1 MVILKDMKKKL
12 LILIPICILEFL
24 SIYYL
29 KDSYQLK
36 QLIWFILGLISFT
49 FILKLKEKHLKV
61 LSIFLYLL
69 SIILLIVVLF
79 HPYTNGSRGWL
90 KLYKISIQPSE
101 ITKLSLILITYYLV
115 NKGLKSKL
123 IFLSNYLIPS
133 ILTFIEPDT
142 GACLIYGIIFLYF
155 LPKFFKKKE
164 IILLFSIGLVILMS
178 LIYLYIYKKDLFI
191 DIFSTSIY
199 YRLDRITSFK
209 EQSSMQVNNA
219 LISIGSGKLLYFP
232 EANNDFFLAYLVSK
246 NYYNFFIIIL
256 CYFLILLKLLI
267 LKMPL
272 STLVFY
278 LILFPVIE
286 NIGMNLSLLPVIG
299 IPLPYLSY
307 GGSHTIISFMIL
319 GLGLKRLSNTHN
331 MN

>member
-101 ITKLSLILITYYLV
+101 IAKLSLILITYYLV

-123 IFLSNYLIPS
+123 IFLSIYLIPS

-256 CYFLILLKLLI
+256 CYFLILLKLLL

>member
-1 MVILKDMKKKL
+1 MKKKL
-12 LILIPICILEFL
+12 FILIPIILLEAL

-29 KDSYQLK
+29 KSPYKIK
-36 QLIWFILGLISFT
+36 QLLWFILGLFSF
-49 FILKLKEKHLKV
+49 FFLLKLKEKHLKI

-101 ITKLSLILITYYLV
+101 ITKLSLALLTYYLGKTGFK
-115 NKGLKSKL
+115 NKLL
-123 IFLSNYLIPS
+123 FLSIYLIPS

-142 GACLIYGIIFLYF
+142 GACIIYGIIFLYF
-155 LPKFFKKKE
+155 LPKFFSSKE
-164 IILLFSIGLVILMS
+164 IIILFTIISLIFIL
-178 LIYLYIYKKDLFI
+178 LIYLYFYQKNLFI

-209 EQSSMQVNNA
+209 NQNNMQVNNA
-219 LISIGSGKLLYFP
+219 LISIASGKLLYFP
-232 EANNDFFLAYLVSK
+232 EANNDFFFAYLVSK
-246 NYYNFFIIIL
+246 NYWNFYLIIFSYLGIL
-256 CYFLILLKLLI
+256 ISLLSFKT
-267 LKMPL
+267 PL
-272 STLVFY
+272 SNLIFY

-286 NIGMNLSLLPVIG
+286 NIGMNLSLFPVIG
-299 IPLPYLSY
+299 IPLPFLSY
-307 GGSHTIISFMIL
+307 GGSHTTISFL
-319 GLGLKRLSNTHN
+319 FLALGLKKLNNNHN

>member
-123 IFLSNYLIPS
+123 IFLSIYLIPS

-178 LIYLYIYKKDLFI
+178 LIYLYIYKKYLFI
-191 DIFSTSIY
+191 DIFSTSIS

-209 EQSSMQVNNA
+209 
-219 LISIGSGKLLYFP
+219 
-232 EANNDFFLAYLVSK
+232 
-246 NYYNFFIIIL
+246 
-256 CYFLILLKLLI
+256 
-267 LKMPL
+267 
-272 STLVFY
+272 
-278 LILFPVIE
+278 
-286 NIGMNLSLLPVIG
+286 
-299 IPLPYLSY
+299 
-307 GGSHTIISFMIL
+307 
-319 GLGLKRLSNTHN
+319 
-331 MN
+331 

>member
-1 MVILKDMKKKL
+1 MKKKL
-12 LILIPICILEFL
+12 FILIPIFLLEAL

-29 KDSYQLK
+29 KSPYKIK
-36 QLIWFILGLISFT
+36 QLLWFILGLFSF
-49 FILKLKEKHLKV
+49 FFLLKLKEKHLKI

-101 ITKLSLILITYYLV
+101 ITKLSLALLTYYLG
-115 NKGLKSKL
+115 KTGLKNKL
-123 IFLSNYLIPS
+123 LFLSIYLIPS

-142 GACLIYGIIFLYF
+142 GACIIYGIIFLYF
-155 LPKFFKKKE
+155 LPKFFSSKE
-164 IILLFSIGLVILMS
+164 IIILFTIISLIFIL
-178 LIYLYIYKKDLFI
+178 LIYLYFYQKNLFI

-209 EQSSMQVNNA
+209 NQNNMQVNNA
-219 LISIGSGKLLYFP
+219 LISIASGKLLYFP
-232 EANNDFFLAYLVSK
+232 EANNDFFFAYLVSK
-246 NYYNFFIIIL
+246 NYWNFYLIIFSYLGIL
-256 CYFLILLKLLI
+256 ISLLSFKT
-267 LKMPL
+267 PL
-272 STLVFY
+272 SNLIFY

-286 NIGMNLSLLPVIG
+286 NIGMNLSLFPVIG
-299 IPLPYLSY
+299 IPLPFLSY
-307 GGSHTIISFMIL
+307 GGSHTTISFL
-319 GLGLKRLSNTHN
+319 FLALGLKKLNNNHN

>member
-61 LSIFLYLL
+61 LSIFLYIL

-115 NKGLKSKL
+115 NEGLKSKL
-123 IFLSNYLIPS
+123 IFLSIYLIPS

>member
-1 MVILKDMKKKL
+1 MKKKL
-12 LILIPICILEFL
+12 FILIPIFFLEAL

-29 KDSYQLK
+29 KDSYKIK
-36 QLIWFILGLISFT
+36 QLLWFILGLFSF
-49 FILKLKEKHLKV
+49 FFLLKLKEKHLKI

-101 ITKLSLILITYYLV
+101 IAKLSLALLTYCLGKTRLK
-115 NKGLKSKL
+115 NKLL
-123 IFLSNYLIPS
+123 FLSIYLIPS

-142 GACLIYGIIFLYF
+142 GACIIYGIIFLYF
-155 LPKFFKKKE
+155 LPKFFSSKE
-164 IILLFSIGLVILMS
+164 IIILFTIISLIFIF
-178 LIYLYIYKKDLFI
+178 LIYLYFYQKDLFI

-209 EQSSMQVNNA
+209 NQNNMQVNNA
-219 LISIGSGKLLYFP
+219 LISIASGKLLYFP
-232 EANNDFFLAYLVSK
+232 EANNDFFFAYLVSK
-246 NYYNFFIIIL
+246 NYWNFYLIIFSYLGIL
-256 CYFLILLKLLI
+256 ISLLNFKT
-267 LKMPL
+267 PL
-272 STLVFY
+272 SNLVFY

-286 NIGMNLSLLPVIG
+286 NIGMNLSLFPVIG
-299 IPLPYLSY
+299 IPLPFLSY
-307 GGSHTIISFMIL
+307 GGSHTTISFL
-319 GLGLKRLSNTHN
+319 FLALGLKKLNNNHN

>member
-123 IFLSNYLIPS
+123 IFLSIYFIPS

-155 LPKFFKKKE
+155 LPK
-164 IILLFSIGLVILMS
+164 
-178 LIYLYIYKKDLFI
+178 
-191 DIFSTSIY
+191 
-199 YRLDRITSFK
+199 
-209 EQSSMQVNNA
+209 
-219 LISIGSGKLLYFP
+219 
-232 EANNDFFLAYLVSK
+232 
-246 NYYNFFIIIL
+246 
-256 CYFLILLKLLI
+256 
-267 LKMPL
+267 
-272 STLVFY
+272 
-278 LILFPVIE
+278 
-286 NIGMNLSLLPVIG
+286 
-299 IPLPYLSY
+299 
-307 GGSHTIISFMIL
+307 
-319 GLGLKRLSNTHN
+319 SNPSN
-331 MN
+331 

>member
-1 MVILKDMKKKL
+1 MKKKL
-12 LILIPICILEFL
+12 FILIPIFFLEAL

-29 KDSYQLK
+29 KDTYKIK
-36 QLIWFILGLISFT
+36 QLLWFILGLFSF
-49 FILKLKEKHLKV
+49 FFLLKLKEKHLKI

-101 ITKLSLILITYYLV
+101 IAKLSLALLTYYLGKTRLK
-115 NKGLKSKL
+115 NKLL
-123 IFLSNYLIPS
+123 FLSIYLIPS

-142 GACLIYGIIFLYF
+142 GACIIYGIIFLYF
-155 LPKFFKKKE
+155 LPKFFSSKE
-164 IILLFSIGLVILMS
+164 IIILFTIISLIFIF
-178 LIYLYIYKKDLFI
+178 LIYLYFYQKDLFI

-209 EQSSMQVNNA
+209 NQNNMQVNNA
-219 LISIGSGKLLYFP
+219 LISIASGKLLYFP
-232 EANNDFFLAYLVSK
+232 EANNDFFFAYLVSK
-246 NYYNFFIIIL
+246 NYWNFYLIIFSYLGIL
-256 CYFLILLKLLI
+256 ISLLSFKT
-267 LKMPL
+267 PL
-272 STLVFY
+272 SNLVFY

-286 NIGMNLSLLPVIG
+286 NIGMNLCLFPVIG
-299 IPLPYLSY
+299 IPLPFLSY
-307 GGSHTIISFMIL
+307 GGSHTTISFL
-319 GLGLKRLSNTHN
+319 FLALGLKKLNNNHN

>member
-1 MVILKDMKKKL
+1 MKKKL

-29 KDSYQLK
+29 KDSYQIK
-36 QLIWFILGLISFT
+36 QLIWFILGLISLI
-49 FILKLKEKHLKV
+49 FIFKLKEKHLKV

-101 ITKLSLILITYYLV
+101 ITKLSLILITYYLG
-115 NKGLKSKL
+115 NKGLKNKL
-123 IFLSNYLIPS
+123 LFLSIYLIPS

-142 GACLIYGIIFLYF
+142 GACIIYSIIFLYF

-164 IILLFSIGLVILMS
+164 IIIFFSLLLVIS
-178 LIYLYIYKKDLFI
+178 TFLIYLYFYQKNLFI
-191 DIFSTSIY
+191 DIFSTSMY

-209 EQSSMQVNNA
+209 NQNNMQVNNA
-219 LISIGSGKLLYFP
+219 LISIASGQLLYFP
-232 EANNDFFLAYLVSK
+232 EANNDFFFAYLVCQ
-246 NYYNFFIIIL
+246 NYYAFYIIII
-256 CYFLILLKLLI
+256 CYFLIFLSLI
-267 LKMPL
+267 FTKTPL
-272 STLVFY
+272 SNLVFY
-278 LILFPVIE
+278 LLLFPVVQ

-299 IPLPYLSY
+299 IPLPFLSY
-307 GGSHTIISFMIL
+307 GGSHTIITFMIL
-319 GLGLKRLSNTHN
+319 GLGLKKLSNNHN
-331 MN
+331 TS

>member
-1 MVILKDMKKKL
+1 MKKKL
-12 LILIPICILEFL
+12 FILIPIFFLEAL

-29 KDSYQLK
+29 KDTYKIK
-36 QLIWFILGLISFT
+36 QLLWFILGLFSF
-49 FILKLKEKHLKV
+49 FFLLKLKEKHLKV

-101 ITKLSLILITYYLV
+101 ITKLSLALLTYYLGKTGFK
-115 NKGLKSKL
+115 NKLL
-123 IFLSNYLIPS
+123 FLSIYIIPS

-142 GACLIYGIIFLYF
+142 GACIIYGIIFLYF
-155 LPKFFKKKE
+155 LPKFFSRKE
-164 IILLFSIGLVILMS
+164 IIILFTIIS
-178 LIYLYIYKKDLFI
+178 LILIFFGYLYFYQKGLFI

-209 EQSSMQVNNA
+209 NQNNMQVNNA
-219 LISIGSGKLLYFP
+219 LISIASGKLLYFP
-232 EANNDFFLAYLVSK
+232 EANNDFFFAYLVSK
-246 NYYNFFIIIL
+246 NYWNFYLIIFSYLCIL
-256 CYFLILLKLLI
+256 VSLLI
-267 LKMPL
+267 LKTPL
-272 STLVFY
+272 SNLVFY

-299 IPLPYLSY
+299 IPLPFLSY
-307 GGSHTIISFMIL
+307 GGSHTIISFL
-319 GLGLKRLSNTHN
+319 FLALGLKKLNNNHNTS
-331 MN
+331 

>member
-1 MVILKDMKKKL
+1 MKKKL
-12 LILIPICILEFL
+12 FILIPIFFLEAL

-29 KDSYQLK
+29 KDSYKIK
-36 QLIWFILGLISFT
+36 QLLWFILGLFSF
-49 FILKLKEKHLKV
+49 FFLLKLKEKHLKI

-101 ITKLSLILITYYLV
+101 IAKLSLALLTYYLGKTRLK
-115 NKGLKSKL
+115 NKLL
-123 IFLSNYLIPS
+123 FLSIYLIPS

-142 GACLIYGIIFLYF
+142 GACIIYGIIFLYF
-155 LPKFFKKKE
+155 LPKFFSSKE
-164 IILLFSIGLVILMS
+164 IIILFTIVSLIFIF
-178 LIYLYIYKKDLFI
+178 LIYLYFYQKDFFI

-209 EQSSMQVNNA
+209 NQNNMQVNNA
-219 LISIGSGKLLYFP
+219 LISIASGKLLYFP
-232 EANNDFFLAYLVSK
+232 EANNDFFFAYLVSK
-246 NYYNFFIIIL
+246 NYWNFYLIIFSYLGIL
-256 CYFLILLKLLI
+256 ISLLSFKT
-267 LKMPL
+267 PL
-272 STLVFY
+272 SNLVFY

-286 NIGMNLSLLPVIG
+286 NIGMNLSLFPVIG
-299 IPLPYLSY
+299 IPLPFLSY
-307 GGSHTIISFMIL
+307 GGSHTTISFL
-319 GLGLKRLSNTHN
+319 FLALGLKKLNNNHN

>member
-49 FILKLKEKHLKV
+49 FILNLKEKHLKV

-123 IFLSNYLIPS
+123 IFLSIYLIPS

-164 IILLFSIGLVILMS
+164 IIILFSIGLVILMS

-209 EQSSMQVNNA
+209 NQNNMQVNNA
-219 LISIGSGKLLYFP
+219 LISIASGQLLYFP
-232 EANNDFFLAYLVSK
+232 EANNDFF
-246 NYYNFFIIIL
+246 F
-256 CYFLILLKLLI
+256 

-272 STLVFY
+272 STLSFY

>member
-115 NKGLKSKL
+115 NKDLKSKL
-123 IFLSNYLIPS
+123 IFLSIYLIPS

-256 CYFLILLKLLI
+256 CYFLILLKLLF

-319 GLGLKRLSNTHN
+319 GLGLKRFSNTHN

>member
-1 MVILKDMKKKL
+1 MKKKL
-12 LILIPICILEFL
+12 FILIPIFLLEAL

-29 KDSYQLK
+29 KSPYKIK
-36 QLIWFILGLISFT
+36 QLLWFTLGLFSF
-49 FILKLKEKHLKV
+49 FFLLKLKEKHLKI

-101 ITKLSLILITYYLV
+101 ITKLSLALLTYYLG
-115 NKGLKSKL
+115 KTGLKNKL
-123 IFLSNYLIPS
+123 LFLSIYLIPS

-142 GACLIYGIIFLYF
+142 GACIIYGIIFLYF
-155 LPKFFKKKE
+155 LPKFFSSKE
-164 IILLFSIGLVILMS
+164 IIILFTIISLIFIL
-178 LIYLYIYKKDLFI
+178 LIYLYFYQKNLFI

-209 EQSSMQVNNA
+209 NQNNMQVNNA
-219 LISIGSGKLLYFP
+219 LISIASGKLLYFP
-232 EANNDFFLAYLVSK
+232 EANNDFFFAYLVSK
-246 NYYNFFIIIL
+246 NYWNFCLIIFSYLGIL
-256 CYFLILLKLLI
+256 ISLLSFKT
-267 LKMPL
+267 PL
-272 STLVFY
+272 SNLVFY

-286 NIGMNLSLLPVIG
+286 NIGMNLSLFPVIG
-299 IPLPYLSY
+299 IPLPFLSY
-307 GGSHTIISFMIL
+307 GGSHTTISFL
-319 GLGLKRLSNTHN
+319 FLALGLKKLNNNHN